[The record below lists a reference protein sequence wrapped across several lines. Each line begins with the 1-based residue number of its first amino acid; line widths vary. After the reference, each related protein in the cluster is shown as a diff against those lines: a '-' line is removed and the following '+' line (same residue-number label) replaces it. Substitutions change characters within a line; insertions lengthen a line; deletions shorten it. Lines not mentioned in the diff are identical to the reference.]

1 MISGISNNK
10 RNPTSYHF
18 EDFATILASVD
29 GFKDIVK
36 KNWKWN
42 FQGKPI
48 NDIT

>member
-36 KNWKWN
+36 KKTKME
-42 FQGKPI
+42 FPRKADQ
-48 NDIT
+48 